1 MLCAR
6 SGGLMSEDSR
16 RPPGKITNRFLW
28 LASIA
33 AATWIIVRLYVI
45 QPEWVDPIVSPDFS
59 MCLGHLLGPGWLV
72 PDSDEVVGDE
82 IARVRQV
89 ADAASGADP
98 GWFVIGRREPSEA
111 GRDAYTGPVA
121 TLLVE
126 GSPIPVYSAALA
138 SAEETRR
145 AYDARSGFT
154 VFQLDF
160 EDAGPEPMADLLAAL
175 LLVDAC
181 AAFLPKD
188 TNNAPKS

>member
-1 MLCAR
+1 
-6 SGGLMSEDSR
+6 MSEDSR
-16 RPPGKITNRFLW
+16 RPPGNITNRFLW
-28 LASIA
+28 LASIS

-59 MCLGHLLGPGWLV
+59 MCLGDLLGPGWLV

-138 SAEETRR
+138 
-145 AYDARSGFT
+145 
-154 VFQLDF
+154 
-160 EDAGPEPMADLLAAL
+160 
-175 LLVDAC
+175 
-181 AAFLPKD
+181 
-188 TNNAPKS
+188 